1 MGLEQQPPTPAPARP
16 ERLVSVDAYRGF
28 VMLAMISAGLGMSKL
43 MKDPTWGWLARQL
56 EHKPWEGCTFWDLI
70 QPSFMFIVGVAM
82 PFSFA
87 VRQARGEGWGH
98 QFLHAVRRSLTLIA
112 IGIFLD
118 SYHSRPP
125 GVTVEFIRVLQ
136 QIAIGYLIAFLV
148 LHLGPRIQA
157 ATAGLLLL
165 LHTGAFLLYAHNTE
179 LASAWGKWA
188 NFGDALD
195 AWLYLPFNR
204 GGYATFNAVSSA
216 ATILFGVLAGELLRS
231 ATPPLRKLLLLTV
244 AGFGG
249 LAAGAALTPM
259 VPMVKRLWTSSF
271 ALYAAG
277 WTCLMLAAFYGVID
291 VLGYRRWTFPLVVVG
306 MNSIAAYVA
315 AGVLTGPFRQA
326 IRPFLNSSLERLPAG
341 WHLQEAWYPVVL
353 SVLVTLGLWLFCYWL
368 YRHRIFFKV

>member
-1 MGLEQQPPTPAPARP
+1 MGLEQQSDIPAPARP

-28 VMLAMISAGLGMSKL
+28 VMLAMISSGLGMSRL
-43 MKDPTWGWLARQL
+43 LHDPQWGWLAKQL
-56 EHKPWEGCTFWDLI
+56 EHKEWEGCTFWDLI

-87 VRQARGEGWGH
+87 VRQARGEGWGR
-98 QFLHAVRRSLTLIA
+98 QFLHAVRRSLALIA

-118 SYHSRPP
+118 SYHSHPP
-125 GVTVEFIRVLQ
+125 AVTIEFIRVLQ

-157 ATAGLLLL
+157 SAAGLLLL
-165 LHTGAFLLYAHNTE
+165 LHTAAFLLYARGT
-179 LASAWGKWA
+179 SVSPWQKWG

-195 AWLYLPFNR
+195 SWLHLPFNR

-216 ATILFGVLAGELLRS
+216 ATILFGVLCGELLRS
-231 ATPPLRKLLLLTV
+231 KTPPLRKLLILLV

-249 LAAGAALTPM
+249 LAAGAALTPL
-259 VPMVKRLWTSSF
+259 VPMVKRLWTASF

-277 WTCLMLAAFYGVID
+277 WTCLMLCAFYGVID
-291 VLGYRRWTFPLVVVG
+291 VLGWRRWTFPLVVVG

-315 AGVLTGPFRQA
+315 AGVLTSPIRQA
-326 IRPFLNSSLERLPAG
+326 VRPFFNPSLQRLP
-341 WHLQEAWYPVVL
+341 EAWQPVGL